1 MYVPFH
7 FVMMSENLY
16 SLMYKNKSFVR
27 FLIIYNSVAPDE
39 DKQVGL
45 MIAVQALFL
54 NGISQKI
61 LIANFH
67 LGHPGNEEGKSS

>member
-16 SLMYKNKSFVR
+16 SVMYKKKSFVR

-39 DKQVGL
+39 DK
-45 MIAVQALFL
+45 
-54 NGISQKI
+54 
-61 LIANFH
+61 
-67 LGHPGNEEGKSS
+67 